1 MNKFLSFLKK
11 FWIDI
16 VVVSS
21 LLVLTGV
28 TFTVVYFPKSS
39 ESLIANVYLK
49 KEKIKTINLTELGE
63 ESQIYT
69 VNIDEDEHVH
79 IEAKHNSIRVKEST
93 CPHQYCVRSGWISE
107 EGRSIICVPY
117 ELIISIEGYSPY
129 DVEM

>member
-28 TFTVVYFPKSS
+28 TFTVQYFPRNS

-49 KEKIKTINLTELGE
+49 KEKIHTINLTELGE

-69 VNIDEDEHVH
+69 VSIDEDEHVH
-79 IEAKHNSIRVKEST
+79 IEAKHNAIRVAEST
-93 CPHQYCVRSGWISE
+93 CPHQYCVHTGWITSK
-107 EGRSIICVPY
+107 GRSVICVPY
-117 ELIISIEGYSPY
+117 ELVISIEGNSPF
-129 DVEM
+129 DIEV

>member
-28 TFTVVYFPKSS
+28 TFTVVYFPKNS

-69 VNIDEDEHVH
+69 VEVPDGHVD
-79 IEAKHNSIRVKEST
+79 IEAKHNAIRVKEST
-93 CPHQYCVRSGWISE
+93 CSHQYCVRSGWISE

>member
-28 TFTVVYFPKSS
+28 TFAVVYFPKNN
-39 ESLIANVYLK
+39 ESLIANIYLK
-49 KEKIKTINLTELGE
+49 QEKIHSINLSELGE
-63 ESQIYT
+63 ESIIYT

-93 CPHQYCVRSGWISE
+93 CPHQYCVHTGWISE

>member
-1 MNKFLSFLKK
+1 MKKFLSLLKK

-28 TFTVVYFPKSS
+28 TFAMVYFPKNN

-49 KEKIKTINLTELGE
+49 KEKIKTINLTELGDE
-63 ESQIYT
+63 PELYT

-79 IEAKHNSIRVKEST
+79 IEAKHNAIRVVEST
-93 CPHQYCVRSGWISE
+93 CPHQYCVHTGWIDS

-117 ELIISIEGYSPY
+117 ELVISIEGNASF
-129 DVEM
+129 DVEV

>member
-28 TFTVVYFPKSS
+28 TFTVVYFPRNS

-49 KEKIKTINLTELGE
+49 KEKIHTINLSGLDDDNPI
-63 ESQIYT
+63 IYIVEVPDGY
-69 VNIDEDEHVH
+69 VN
-79 IEAKHNSIRVKEST
+79 IEAKHNAIRVKEST
-93 CPHQYCVRSGWISE
+93 CPHQYCVHAGWISQQ
-107 EGRSIICVPY
+107 GQSIICVPY

>member
-28 TFTVVYFPKSS
+28 SFTVVYFPKNS

-63 ESQIYT
+63 ESEIYT

-79 IEAKHNSIRVKEST
+79 IEAKHNAIRVKE
-93 CPHQYCVRSGWISE
+93 
-107 EGRSIICVPY
+107 
-117 ELIISIEGYSPY
+117 
-129 DVEM
+129 

>member
-28 TFTVVYFPKSS
+28 TFTVVYFPKNS

-63 ESQIYT
+63 ESEIYT
-69 VNIDEDEHVH
+69 VDIDADEHVH
-79 IEAKHNSIRVKEST
+79 IEAKHNAIRVVKST
-93 CPHQYCVRSGWISE
+93 CPHQYCVHSGWISE